1 MQIIFLLLFLFLLI
15 FFRLTM
21 TPVKSP
27 AAKRLGFSYSPH
39 KIPLPVSTHKTYHMS
54 KKDDALNGAMK
65 HFKSSKYRT
74 GLKTLYKCIPAARKA
89 IVKMFT
95 AIIKKEVI
103 YIHIANLILKIN

>member
-1 MQIIFLLLFLFLLI
+1 MQIIFLLLFLFPII

-27 AAKRLGFSYSPH
+27 AAKGLGFSYSPH

-65 HFKSSKYRT
+65 HFKSSKYLT
-74 GLKTLYKCIPAARKA
+74 GLKTLYTCIPAARKA

-103 YIHIANLILKIN
+103 YLHIANLILQIN